1 MVEMTQEDSPDDKRS
16 HVDIYRSRLDHAK
29 DFSDVFE
36 VVKDTVKRSIGGYRV
51 GLMLIL
57 DDLPLQV
64 GAYHPVGSNTIV
76 MNRLFLQI
84 VQATASSK
92 RVVNSFIYTI
102 LLHEYLHALGFLA
115 ESDVRP
121 LVYRISMQCFGQDH
135 LTTRLADV
143 GPWALLKDVPV
154 SVVEAPKR
162 IAEIVKNFEGTNQ
175 RYIS

>member
-1 MVEMTQEDSPDDKRS
+1 MVQNADRKNGEESIVAS
-16 HVDIYRSRLDHAK
+16 YRSRLDHAK
-29 DFSDVFE
+29 DFSDVYD
-36 VVKDTVKRSIGGYRV
+36 VVKDTVKHAIGGYRV

-64 GAYHPVGSNTIV
+64 GAYHAVGSNTIV

-84 VQATASSK
+84 VETTASSK
-92 RVVNSFIYTI
+92 RVVNAFIYTI
-102 LLHEYLHALGFLA
+102 LLHEYLHALGFLP

-121 LVYRISMQCFGQDH
+121 LVYRISLKSFGEDH
-135 LTTRLADV
+135 IATRLGEV

-154 SVVEAPKR
+154 GVIEAPKR
-162 IAEIVKNFEGTNQ
+162 VAEIVKNFEGTNQ